1 MSLHKNKYCPTP
13 PKNFPKKQSPPP
25 PPTTVGGYIPMA
37 CVKSQ
42 KLDDS
47 NEEVNWEY
55 LLVFLHS
62 LFKLRIDSLCGCAF
76 LESLFF
82 LDFR

>member
-1 MSLHKNKYCPTP
+1 MSLQ
-13 PKNFPKKQSPPP
+13 KKMYNPSKTFQKIKVPP
-25 PPTTVGGYIPMA
+25 PPTTGGGYIPMA

-62 LFKLRIDSLCGCAF
+62 LFKLRTDSLCGCAF

>member
-1 MSLHKNKYCPTP
+1 MSLQ
-13 PKNFPKKQSPPP
+13 KKMYNPSKTFQKIKVP

>member
-1 MSLHKNKYCPTP
+1 MSLQ
-13 PKNFPKKQSPPP
+13 KKMYNPSKTFQKIKVPPP

-47 NEEVNWEY
+47 NEEVNREY

>member
-1 MSLHKNKYCPTP
+1 MSLPKKMYKPSKTFQKNKV
-13 PKNFPKKQSPPP
+13 PPP